1 MQHELNIIPAGG
13 AIKHHHR
20 TAGKARIQPA
30 PKVGRWVQGELTS
43 PLLAVQRQDAWPWG
57 FQGSLEAPA
66 EWGSIGQ
73 SIVHGAVQV
82 ERHVSR
88 SCEGSNGDTFGWRD
102 KAQCRYHATS
112 ERDATGERSVSLA
125 KMVLYYNTHLA
136 EHVKS

>member
-1 MQHELNIIPAGG
+1 MSMGAGR
-13 AIKHHHR
+13 ADI
-20 TAGKARIQPA
+20 
-30 PKVGRWVQGELTS
+30 S
-43 PLLAVQRQDAWPWG
+43 LLAVQRQDAWPWG

-66 EWGSIGQ
+66 EWRSISQ

-88 SCEGSNGDTFGWRD
+88 SCEGSNGDTFGWRE
-102 KAQCRYHATS
+102 KAQCRCHAKG